1 MEDKEIFD
9 AMWHQVKYK
18 LVGFLLAVVMCAFL
32 TLLLGSCTT
41 KNVLTDRYITDTLR
55 IVQHDTIRTHK
66 SDTVRD
72 VRIVAKTDTVREQS
86 VRVVTLRES
95 GDTIRDVVTNNIYR
109 YVYRS
114 DSTDR
119 YRSVADSLQAII
131 NKMSKESKE
140 KVVTKEV
147 VKTKSIFPLWLQG
160 ILIAIFVFC
169 IIVAA
174 RHVSKKTG
182 W

>member
-18 LVGFLLAVVMCAFL
+18 LVGFLLAVVMCGIL

-41 KNVLTDRYITDTLR
+41 KKVVTDRYVTDTLR

-72 VRIVAKTDTVREQS
+72 VRLVMKTDTVKEQS
-86 VRVVTLRES
+86 IRVVTLREG

-119 YRSVADSLQAII
+119 YRSVADSLQAVID
-131 NKMSKESKE
+131 KMSKESKT
-140 KVVTKEV
+140 KTVTKEV
-147 VKTKSIFPLWLQG
+147 VKTKSLVPLWLQVISVG
-160 ILIAIFVFC
+160 VFIFC
-169 IIVAA
+169 IIIVA
-174 RHVSKKTG
+174 RDISKKIG
-182 W
+182 

>member
-1 MEDKEIFD
+1 MFD

-18 LVGFLLAVVMCAFL
+18 LVGFLLAVVMCGIL
-32 TLLLGSCTT
+32 TLILGSCTT
-41 KNVLTDRYITDTLR
+41 KEVVTDRYITDTLM

-86 VRVVTLRES
+86 VRVVTLKES

-119 YRSVADSLQAII
+119 YRSVADSLQAVID
-131 NKMSKESKE
+131 KMRNESKE
-140 KVVTKEV
+140 KVVTKEI
-147 VKTKSIFPLWLQG
+147 VKTKSIFPLWLQV
-160 ILIAIFVFC
+160 ILVGIFVFS
-169 IIVAA
+169 IIVVA
-174 RHVSKKTG
+174 RDISKKIH
-182 W
+182 

>member
-1 MEDKEIFD
+1 
-9 AMWHQVKYK
+9 MWHQVKYK
-18 LVGFLLAVVMCAFL
+18 LVGFLLAVVMCGIL

-41 KNVLTDRYITDTLR
+41 KKVVTDRYITDTLR
-55 IVQHDTIRTHK
+55 IVQHDTILTHN

-72 VRIVAKTDTVREQS
+72 VRFITKTDTVKEQS
-86 VRVVTLRES
+86 LRVVTLREG

-119 YRSVADSLQAII
+119 YRSVADSLQAVID
-131 NKMSKESKE
+131 KMRNESKE
-140 KVVTKEV
+140 KVVTKEI
-147 VKTKSIFPLWLQG
+147 VKTKSIFPLWLQV
-160 ILIAIFVFC
+160 ILVGVFVFG

-174 RHVSKKTG
+174 RDISKKIH
-182 W
+182 